1 MIKVSVIIPIFGTE
15 KFIGKCATSL
25 MEQTLNEVE
34 FIFVNDCTKDRSI
47 EILQEVLS
55 KYPKREKD
63 IRIVQHEKNKGLP
76 AARNTGMS
84 MAQGEYIFHCDSDDF
99 VGPNML
105 EELYESAKKE
115 DADFVWCDWWLSFE
129 KNERYMKQPS
139 FSSSEEATRA
149 MLGGGMKYN
158 VWNKLIKKSLYTEYN
173 IEFPAGYGMGED
185 MTIILLAAHAK
196 RICYVNKA
204 YYHYVKLNT
213 SAFSAT
219 ISENHLNAI
228 HYNVS
233 RICGVL
239 ENSFGT
245 KYEREEAFLKLEA
258 KFPFLFING
267 LKEYHR
273 WHEWYPEANQFIMNN
288 KYCSQKNR
296 WLQWAASKHQY
307 WLVWLHYWLIDRLV
321 YTVIYK

>member
-1 MIKVSVIIPIFGTE
+1 MIKVSVIIPIYGTE

-25 MEQTLNEVE
+25 MNQTLNEVE
-34 FIFVNDCTKDRSI
+34 FIFVDDCTKDRSI
-47 EILQEVLS
+47 EILQGVLS
-55 KYPKREKD
+55 KYPLRQKD
-63 IRIVQHEKNKGLP
+63 IRIIHHKENQGLP

-84 MAQGEYIFHCDSDDF
+84 IAQGEFVFHCDSDDF
-99 VGPNML
+99 VEPNML
-105 EELYESAKKE
+105 EELYESAKNE
-115 DADFVWCDWWLSFE
+115 EADFVWCDWWLSFE

-139 FSSSEEATRA
+139 FSSSEEVTRA

-158 VWNKLIKKSLYTEYN
+158 VWNKLIKRSLYTDYN

-196 RICYVNKA
+196 RPCYVNKA

-213 SAFSAT
+213 GAFSAT
-219 ISENHLNAI
+219 ISEKHMEAI

-233 RICGVL
+233 RICGAL

-258 KFPFLFING
+258 KFPFLFINK

-273 WHEWYPEANQFIMNN
+273 WHEWYPEANQFIRDN
-288 KYCSQKNR
+288 KYATSKNR

-307 WLVWLHYWLIDRLV
+307 WLVWLHYWLVDQFI
-321 YTVIYK
+321 YGKIYK